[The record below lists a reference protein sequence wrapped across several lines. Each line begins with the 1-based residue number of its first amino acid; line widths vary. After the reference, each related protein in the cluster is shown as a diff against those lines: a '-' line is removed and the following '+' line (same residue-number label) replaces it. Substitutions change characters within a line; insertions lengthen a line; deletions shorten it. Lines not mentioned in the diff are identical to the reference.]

1 MKTPSTQHLKY
12 VAAAALM
19 AFTVPAQAE
28 VLPADLVAEI
38 ETLGDTWGK
47 NPVIIE
53 AVKKQNASGMSHDAI
68 LELDEKW
75 RTTSGLAPFMQ
86 PYFDND
92 AAEELVRLESEAD
105 YVMESFAMDNQGGI
119 VGATNKT
126 SDYWQGDEAKF
137 TESFKGGSGATHI
150 GEIEFDDSAQSYLV
164 QVSVPVMS
172 EGVAIGAITIGIDI
186 DSFE

>member
-1 MKTPSTQHLKY
+1 MTTPSKHLLAGT
-12 VAAAALM
+12 VAGLLM
-19 AFTVPAQAE
+19 TLAGAAQAE

-38 ETLGDTWGK
+38 ETLGETWGK
-47 NPVIIE
+47 NPVIVA
-53 AVKKQNASGMSHDAI
+53 AVAQQNATGMSQKAI
-68 LELDEKW
+68 LELDDKW
-75 RTTSGLAPFMQ
+75 RNTSGLAAFME
-86 PYFDND
+86 PYFDNQ
-92 AAEELVRLESEAD
+92 AADELARLESNAD

-137 TESFKGGSGATHI
+137 TESFKGGSGAVHI

-164 QVSVPVMS
+164 QVSVPVMKD
-172 EGVAIGAITIGIDI
+172 GAAIGAITIGIDI